1 MLPSFI
7 VVTPA
12 LRWLAISPMH
22 IPDGF
27 LSAPVSL
34 VCAAVS
40 TAGGTAA
47 CLRARIAADRR
58 RTALTGV
65 TAAFVFAAQL
75 LNFPVAGGTSGHLV
89 GGVLAAVLLGPSTAV
104 VVMTAVLVVQCLV
117 FGDGG
122 LLALGANVLNMAIVH
137 PLVGFALYRLIAGRA
152 GPRGVRGIASAAFG
166 SWTATVVA
174 AATCAGEIALSRIAA
189 AALVLPAMLAVH
201 LATGLGEAVITGL
214 VLAALARLR
223 PELLRSA
230 TAASP
235 SAKRP
240 ASIAVLGLSVASA
253 LAFFVS
259 PFACKWPDG
268 IERVVERIGL
278 EPSQA
283 RITLPAP
290 FGGYVIPGLGGSF
303 LAMSVAAIMGT
314 LLAFGV
320 CLAIGRGL
328 MPRTPPREDARVT
341 PSRS

>member
-1 MLPSFI
+1 
-7 VVTPA
+7 
-12 LRWLAISPMH
+12 MH

-34 VCAAVS
+34 VCAALS
-40 TAGGTAA
+40 TAGVAAA
-47 CLRARIAADRR
+47 CVRARVAAGPRR
-58 RTALTGV
+58 VALTGV

-104 VVMTAVLVVQCLV
+104 VVMTAVLVLQCLV

-137 PLVGFALYRLIAGRA
+137 PLVGFALYRVIAGRA

-166 SWTATVVA
+166 SWAATLVA

-189 AALVLPAMLAVH
+189 PALVLPAMLAVH
-201 LATGLGEAVITGL
+201 MALGLGEAVITGL

-230 TAASP
+230 TVMPSL
-235 SAKRP
+235 SAKQG
-240 ASIAVLGLSVASA
+240 ASSAVLGLAVASA

-268 IERVVERIGL
+268 IERVVERLGI
-278 EPSQA
+278 EPSQS
-283 RITLPAP
+283 RMTLPAP

-303 LAMSVAAIMGT
+303 LAMSIAASVGT

-328 MPRTPPREDARVT
+328 VPRTASRGDAPVT
-341 PSRS
+341 PSRP